1 MSYVLVNRQMSDV
14 IHLSTIRHSHI
25 HCNLMLCRSSQSP
38 FGMEHP
44 TKPLTSAQ
52 DVASH
57 GKAAQKAVDA
67 MDSSTND
74 GEANQPGER
83 NMVQATATNNKKPSN
98 SSGNSSGNW
107 MYRGGSTRSTV
118 SPLEDGNSVSQ
129 LEDGTL
135 ATGDGIKPRQA
146 GRPMSHNRPIVQV
159 KARKNK
165 LPAYIAS
172 RRPATALPAEQ

>member
-1 MSYVLVNRQMSDV
+1 
-14 IHLSTIRHSHI
+14 
-25 HCNLMLCRSSQSP
+25 
-38 FGMEHP
+38 MEHP

-67 MDSSTND
+67 RDSSTND
-74 GEANQPGER
+74 GGANQPGER

-98 SSGNSSGNW
+98 SSGNSSGNR
-107 MYRGGSTRSTV
+107 MHRGGSTSTV
-118 SPLEDGNSVSQ
+118 SPNSVSQ

-146 GRPMSHNRPIVQV
+146 GRPMSHTRPIVQV

-165 LPAYIAS
+165 LAAYIAS